1 VAVGLVA
8 LTALV
13 AFLTD
18 AAILFT
24 RPFWVDEWFTVLVA
38 SRGAPTA
45 VFTDLARGADG
56 GAGLFHLIVWGIHAV
71 GLPLSPIVLRA
82 MSLLCVLAALWLLYV
97 LLRRRVGI
105 DAAVGGVLAVGSHP
119 LVVAHAYEARFYGP
133 WLLCAVFYASSLD
146 RSFAGA
152 SRARVT
158 QGLAAVL
165 LCGIHFYGII
175 TLVLMLAGVVAARG
189 VPRVRESLRVL
200 APSAAGF
207 VTVLAIV
214 PLAMGQRRAYSV
226 RSWIPDFTLGQVG
239 ELARELWVAAVPAL
253 LVVAVAIAWIIR
265 GRQTAH
271 WRNGI
276 TDALRDNPGMVALGA
291 LALMPL
297 ALAVVSLAGQPS
309 MISRYA
315 ITAVLAWGPLAA
327 LALHYLGRFPSRVA
341 RFLFVWFWLVSYT
354 REVRTKLLFAAEV
367 GRSQAAVARAP
378 GGIPIFSPSVHLMYP
393 IVAESL
399 GGTARLRFLDLPDTL
414 LARLSPG
421 SAVRESR
428 MKYSVIE
435 RDLARVH
442 GVLYGFPVLV
452 PPNAADSLPAFL
464 VLGSALRLRPAFED
478 LTDFANA
485 VFPGRQFT
493 LITPEL
499 GLFGRK

>member
-1 VAVGLVA
+1 
-8 LTALV
+8 
-13 AFLTD
+13 
-18 AAILFT
+18 
-24 RPFWVDEWFTVLVA
+24 
-38 SRGAPTA
+38 
-45 VFTDLARGADG
+45 
-56 GAGLFHLIVWGIHAV
+56 
-71 GLPLSPIVLRA
+71 
-82 MSLLCVLAALWLLYV
+82 
-97 LLRRRVGI
+97 
-105 DAAVGGVLAVGSHP
+105 
-119 LVVAHAYEARFYGP
+119 
-133 WLLCAVFYASSLD
+133 
-146 RSFAGA
+146 
-152 SRARVT
+152 
-158 QGLAAVL
+158 
-165 LCGIHFYGII
+165 
-175 TLVLMLAGVVAARG
+175 
-189 VPRVRESLRVL
+189 
-200 APSAAGF
+200 
-207 VTVLAIV
+207 
-214 PLAMGQRRAYSV
+214 
-226 RSWIPDFTLGQVG
+226 
-239 ELARELWVAAVPAL
+239 L

-276 TDALRDNPGMVALGA
+276 TDALRDNPGMAALGA

-442 GVLYGFPVLV
+442 GALYGFPVLV
-452 PPNAADSLPAFL
+452 PRNAADSLPAFL